1 MSSVRKVAQAADV
14 SIATVSRVLNDGTGV
29 NDATRD
35 KVLRAI
41 QRTGYVRRVGKRSVA
56 EGIALAYVDRPS
68 VDSPFDHYLVNG
80 IGRAMDQ
87 TSGVER
93 FGNDL
98 LILNLKR
105 SLRPNETLSQL
116 FLRKGVKGALLRST
130 AEGHALCERLADEGF
145 PAIVVAERFDDGS
158 PVSYVDIDS
167 LHPTRQA
174 VQHLVDLGH
183 RRIGVA
189 ANAYD
194 DSDHLDRISAWR
206 DVLKEAGIDP
216 HGDLIFRRAA
226 SLEAG
231 VELAGEVANLPP
243 SRRPTAMVIT
253 DPPLSFGMMRG
264 LRERGWNVP
273 GDLSIV
279 GYDDGDMRLFM
290 HPRLSAVC
298 QDTTRLGEVALDLL
312 RRRMA
317 DSVRPGEKADAP
329 AHVLPPRRE
338 TLKACFEVGDTTAP
352 PPVTPRQN

>member
-14 SIATVSRVLNDGTGV
+14 SIATVSRVLNDGAGV

-56 EGIALAYVDRPS
+56 EGIALAYVDSPS

-105 SLRPNETLSQL
+105 SLRPDESPSQL

-130 AEGHALCERLADEGF
+130 AEGHALCERLAVEGF
-145 PAIVVAERFDDGS
+145 PAVVVAERFDDDS
-158 PVSYVDIDS
+158 LVSYVDIDS
-167 LHPTRQA
+167 HGPTREA
-174 VQHLVDLGH
+174 AQHLIDLGH
-183 RRIGVA
+183 TRIGLA
-189 ANAYD
+189 ANAFD
-194 DSDHLDRISAWR
+194 DSDHLDRIGAWR
-206 DVLKEAGIDP
+206 DTLAAAGIEADP
-216 HGDLIFRRAA
+216 ALIFRRSA

-231 VELAGEVANLPP
+231 VDLAREVATLPP
-243 SRRPTAMVIT
+243 TQRPTAMLIT
-253 DPPLSFGMMRG
+253 DPPLSFGMLRG
-264 LRERGWNVP
+264 LREMGWSVP

-279 GYDDGDMRLFM
+279 GYDDGDMRLIM

-298 QDTTRLGEVALDLL
+298 QDTTRLGEIALDLL

-317 DSVRPGEKADAP
+317 DSVHPGDRSKAP
-329 AHVLPPRRE
+329 HVAPPRRQ
-338 TLKACFEVGDTTAP
+338 TLTASFEVGDTTAP
-352 PPVTPRQN
+352 PPANPRSS